1 MPRIMTDFLDDAVKT
16 HPNKAAFTEEARSL
30 TYKELQEEA
39 YRIAMPIIKSGFR
52 KKPVALYFDKSIYC
66 ISSMMAVAYS
76 GNFYSVIDTE
86 MPVER
91 INKIFEV
98 LEPEL
103 VLTDRKHFE
112 NAKEFFCE
120 DRIIVTEE
128 LNDSEIFEET
138 IEESKAKIL
147 ETDVL
152 YVLFTSG
159 STGVPKGVVTP
170 HKAITSYIVALVS
183 DYKMDDTYVLG
194 VQVPFYYVMTAL
206 DIYGTIAAKAHAYLI
221 PKSKFLFPAYLVQYL
236 YENKINLLSWVPSAL
251 CMIANTNA
259 FSVADL
265 SAIRLIVFGGEV
277 MPIKQLKAWQQAVP
291 DAVYINAYGSTEITD
306 GCTYYIVDREFKD
319 EDILPIGIPYS
330 NCDVLVIDEHG
341 NPITEGVGELVVR
354 GNSVGYGYYKDPEK
368 TAEVFIQNPLN
379 SCYPETVYKM
389 GDLVRFN
396 EYGELEYYGRK
407 DFQIKYMGR
416 RIELGEIEANV
427 SSIDGVDENCCV
439 FDSAKRELCYSILAQ
454 LTIKHC

>member
-128 LNDSEIFEET
+128 LKELFDLFGL
-138 IEESKAKIL
+138 K
-147 ETDVL
+147 DVTVDIKSMNNANL
-152 YVLFTSG
+152 IG
-159 STGVPKGVVTP
+159 
-170 HKAITSYIVALVS
+170 
-183 DYKMDDTYVLG
+183 
-194 VQVPFYYVMTAL
+194 TA
-206 DIYGTIAAKAHAYLI
+206 IAA
-221 PKSKFLFPAYLVQYL
+221 
-236 YENKINLLSWVPSAL
+236 LS
-251 CMIANTNA
+251 
-259 FSVADL
+259 
-265 SAIRLIVFGGEV
+265 
-277 MPIKQLKAWQQAVP
+277 
-291 DAVYINAYGSTEITD
+291 
-306 GCTYYIVDREFKD
+306 
-319 EDILPIGIPYS
+319 
-330 NCDVLVIDEHG
+330 
-341 NPITEGVGELVVR
+341 
-354 GNSVGYGYYKDPEK
+354 
-368 TAEVFIQNPLN
+368 
-379 SCYPETVYKM
+379 
-389 GDLVRFN
+389 
-396 EYGELEYYGRK
+396 
-407 DFQIKYMGR
+407 
-416 RIELGEIEANV
+416 
-427 SSIDGVDENCCV
+427 
-439 FDSAKRELCYSILAQ
+439 
-454 LTIKHC
+454 